1 MDMQQIQNR
10 QTLDERVADMVDR
23 LRLDANATYY
33 SNWLVTSSISE
44 LFRYVYPETRWANG
58 ELIDF
63 DFTADAGAAAVAWN
77 MLSMT
82 GDPGDGIVAVESD
95 LLPQADI
102 ALHPQLN
109 TTYEVPVAIQWTDL
123 DIDRARMQGVYSM
136 AVEKGAAAKE
146 YWSRKINNLIV
157 NGSPANN
164 FSGVANLAGRRNK
177 ASASTFAS
185 LNSDQ
190 ILAEFQSGW
199 ELIFG
204 DSEGVITPNTVV
216 MPTSVSGK
224 LRAPTNA
231 LAVTSTLDYLK
242 AQYPEITNWV
252 FDPAMNTAGT
262 GGSAAI
268 MIYRK
273 DPLYLR
279 ALMPLVL
286 TPKSVQEHNMKYKM
300 IFRSRFAGIVA
311 PQPGSVLTI
320 HGV

>member
-1 MDMQQIQNR
+1 MDMQPIQNH
-10 QTLDERVADMVDR
+10 QTIDDRVADMVDR
-23 LRLDANATYY
+23 LRLDSNSTYY
-33 SNWLVTSSISE
+33 SNWLVTSAISE
-44 LFRYVYPETRWANG
+44 LFRYVYTESRWANG
-58 ELIDF
+58 EMIDF
-63 DFTADAGAAAVAWN
+63 DFSADAGAAAVAWN
-77 MLSMT
+77 MISMT

-102 ALHPQLN
+102 ALSPKLN
-109 TTYEVPVAIQWTDL
+109 TTFEVPVAIQWTDL

-164 FSGVANLAGRRNK
+164 FSGVANIAGRHNK
-177 ASASTFAS
+177 ASAGTFAS
-185 LNSDQ
+185 LTSDQ
-190 ILAEFQSGW
+190 ILAEFQAGW
-199 ELIFG
+199 DLFAG
-204 DSEGVITPNTVV
+204 GPITPNTAAL
-216 MPTSVSGK
+216 PTTISGK
-224 LRAPTNA
+224 MRAPTNA

-252 FDPAMNTAGT
+252 FDHAMNTAGQ

-268 MIYRK
+268 MMYHK
-273 DPLYLR
+273 SPLYLR

-286 TPKSVQEHNMKYKM
+286 TPKSVQEHNMNYKM
-300 IFRSRFAGIVA
+300 IFRSRFAGIAA
-311 PQPGSVLTI
+311 PQPASILTI